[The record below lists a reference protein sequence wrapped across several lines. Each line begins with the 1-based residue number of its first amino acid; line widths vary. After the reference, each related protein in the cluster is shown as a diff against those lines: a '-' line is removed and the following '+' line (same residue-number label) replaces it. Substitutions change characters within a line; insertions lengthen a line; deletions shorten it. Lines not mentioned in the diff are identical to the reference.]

1 MSIGPFKRRS
11 SWPSSLVTGLIGWNG
26 FFIIVGAAL
35 GQARQAGKLFVLGTA
50 AAIVE
55 IVLLRLLFFV
65 MHLDRSK
72 LAGAGWGGLIG
83 GAVVVAEL
91 WSSQIFAAHPIIWI
105 ANGVYIGIAVGIFLG
120 YFYRDDRRI
129 ESEAKEHG
137 RPVDYG
143 RDAHWLEP
151 FIFGVI
157 AYLIGF
163 LPSTLD
169 LAVNVAVVG
178 AMSGVVAAG
187 VSHFFVFSIPRK
199 SFVVPV
205 ILSVLAGAVQGAL
218 TGLLFRTF
226 AAELLGSVL
235 VHGAAAGSLTYL
247 MTSLRATQLASKEF
261 VVGHK
266 ETT

>member
-11 SWPSSLVTGLIGWNG
+11 SWPSSFVTGLIGWNG

-35 GQARQAGKLFVLGTA
+35 GQARRAGELFVLGTA
-50 AAIVE
+50 AALLE
-55 IVLLRLLFFV
+55 IVVLRFLFFV
-65 MHLDRSK
+65 LRLDRSM
-72 LAGAGWGGLIG
+72 LAGAFWGGLIG
-83 GAVVVAEL
+83 GAVVFAETRIT
-91 WSSQIFAAHPIIWI
+91 QIFAAHQVIWI
-105 ANGVYIGIAVGIFLG
+105 TNGVYIGIAVGLFLR

-129 ESEAKEHG
+129 EGEAKEQG
-137 RPVDYG
+137 RTVDYG

-157 AYLIGF
+157 AYVIGF
-163 LPSTLD
+163 LPGTFD

-199 SFVVPV
+199 SVVIPV

-226 AAELLGSVL
+226 ATELWCSPL
-235 VHGAAAGSLTYL
+235 VHGAVAGSLTYL
-247 MTSLRATQLASKEF
+247 MTSLRATQLAGKEF
-261 VVGHK
+261 AGSPQ
-266 ETT
+266 EGQ

>member
-11 SWPSSLVTGLIGWNG
+11 SWPSSFVTGLIGWNG

-35 GQARQAGKLFVLGTA
+35 GQARQAGELFVLGTA
-50 AAIVE
+50 AAILE
-55 IVLLRLLFFV
+55 IVVLRFLFFV
-65 MHLDRSK
+65 LRMDRSM
-72 LAGAGWGGLIG
+72 LAGAFWGGLIG
-83 GAVVVAEL
+83 GAIVYAETRIT
-91 WSSQIFAAHPIIWI
+91 QIFAAHQVIWI
-105 ANGVYIGIAVGIFLG
+105 VNGVYIGIAVGLFLC

-129 ESEAKEHG
+129 EGAAKETG
-137 RPVDYG
+137 RTVDYG

-151 FIFGVI
+151 FVFGTI

-163 LPSTLD
+163 LPGTFD

-199 SFVVPV
+199 SVVIPV

-226 AAELLGSVL
+226 ATELLASPL
-235 VHGAAAGSLTYL
+235 VHGAIAGSLTYL
-247 MTSLRATQLASKEF
+247 MTALRATQLAGKEF
-261 VVGHK
+261 AASPQ
-266 ETT
+266 

>member
-11 SWPSSLVTGLIGWNG
+11 SWPSSFVTGLIGWNG

-35 GQARQAGKLFVLGTA
+35 GQASNAGELFLLATA
-50 AAIVE
+50 AAILE
-55 IVLLRLLFFV
+55 IVVLRLLFSV
-65 MHLDRSK
+65 LRLDRSM
-72 LAGAGWGGLIG
+72 LAGAVWGGLIG
-83 GAVVVAEL
+83 GALVFAETRTT
-91 WSSQIFAAHPIIWI
+91 QIFAPHPVVWI
-105 ANGVYIGIAVGIFLG
+105 VNGVYIGIAIGVFLC

-129 ESEAKEHG
+129 EAEAKEQDLT
-137 RPVDYG
+137 VDYG

-151 FIFGVI
+151 FIFGLI

-163 LPSTLD
+163 LPHTFD

-205 ILSVLAGAVQGAL
+205 VLCVLAGVVQGAL
-218 TGLLFRTF
+218 TGLLFRAF
-226 AAELLGSVL
+226 ATELWGSPL
-235 VHGAAAGSLTYL
+235 VHGAVSGALTYL
-247 MTSLRATQLASKEF
+247 MTSLRATQLAGEEF
-261 VVGHK
+261 ADNP
-266 ETT
+266 

>member
-11 SWPSSLVTGLIGWNG
+11 SWPSSFVTGLIGWNG

-35 GQARQAGKLFVLGTA
+35 GQASRAGELFILATA
-50 AAIVE
+50 AAILE
-55 IVLLRLLFFV
+55 IVVLRLLFFV
-65 MHLDRSK
+65 LRLDRSM
-72 LAGAGWGGLIG
+72 LAGAVWGGLIG
-83 GAVVVAEL
+83 GAIVFAETRIT
-91 WSSQIFAAHPIIWI
+91 QIFAAHPIVWI
-105 ANGVYIGIAVGIFLG
+105 VNGVYIGIAIGAFLC

-129 ESEAKEHG
+129 ETEAKEQDLT
-137 RPVDYG
+137 VDYG

-151 FIFGVI
+151 FIFGLI

-163 LPSTLD
+163 LPHIFD

-199 SFVVPV
+199 SFVMPV
-205 ILSVLAGAVQGAL
+205 ILCVLAGVVQGGL

-226 AAELLGSVL
+226 AAELWGSPL
-235 VHGAAAGSLTYL
+235 VHGAVAGAMTYL
-247 MTSLRATQLASKEF
+247 MTSLRATQLAGKEF
-261 VVGHK
+261 ADSP
-266 ETT
+266 EA

>member
-11 SWPSSLVTGLIGWNG
+11 SWPSSFVTGLIGWNG

-35 GQARQAGKLFVLGTA
+35 GQASRAGELFILGTA
-50 AAIVE
+50 AAILE
-55 IVLLRLLFFV
+55 IVVLRLLFFV
-65 MHLDRSK
+65 LRLDRSM
-72 LAGAGWGGLIG
+72 LAGACWGGLIG
-83 GAVVVAEL
+83 GAIVFAETRMT
-91 WSSQIFAAHPIIWI
+91 QIFAAHPIIWI
-105 ANGVYIGIAVGIFLG
+105 VNGVYIGIAIGAFLC

-129 ESEAKEHG
+129 EGEAKELG
-137 RPVDYG
+137 LTVDYG

-151 FIFGVI
+151 FIFGLI

-163 LPSTLD
+163 LPHTFD

-199 SFVVPV
+199 SFVMPV
-205 ILSVLAGAVQGAL
+205 ILCVLAGVVQGAL

-226 AAELLGSVL
+226 ATELLSSPL
-235 VHGAAAGSLTYL
+235 IHGAVAGALTYL
-247 MTSLRATQLASKEF
+247 MTSLRATQLAGKEF
-261 VVGHK
+261 ADSP
-266 ETT
+266 EAD

>member
-35 GQARQAGKLFVLGTA
+35 GQAGEAGKLFVLGTA

-55 IVLLRLLFFV
+55 IVVLRLLFFV

-83 GAVVVAEL
+83 GAVVVAEA
-91 WSSQIFAAHPIIWI
+91 WSSQLFDAHPVIWI

-129 ESEAKEHG
+129 ESEAKEQS
-137 RPVDYG
+137 RAVDYG

-163 LPSTLD
+163 VPGTLD

-226 AAELLGSVL
+226 ATELLCSVL
-235 VHGAAAGSLTYL
+235 VHGAVAGSLTYL

-261 VVGHK
+261 AVGDK